1 MGLED
6 REYLRD
12 EARRYGG
19 GGGAGMGVSFSD
31 QWAVRTIVII
41 NIVVFVMQLAS
52 QDPRDPDSGLTR
64 WLSLSAHDLASF
76 QIWRLITYGFCHSTM
91 SPFHLFWNMIF
102 LWIVGRMVEG
112 VYGSREFMFFY
123 LTGIVISGLAHVL
136 MTVTSGHTLNFVV
149 GASGGVNAAL
159 IVAAF
164 HFPRQIILVM
174 MVLPVQIWLLAVI
187 GVAMDV
193 WGVLSPQSGDRI
205 AHAAHLGGAV
215 FGYFYYNGQW
225 RISPLFAGLP
235 KFSSPFANLKRK
247 YRQRQT
253 KKQLQ
258 VFEPNDD
265 DLREQVDQILAK
277 IKAQGEASLTDEERQ
292 TLERA
297 SRVFRGR

>member
-1 MGLED
+1 MGFDD

-19 GGGAGMGVSFSD
+19 GGGFGRGVSFSD

-41 NIVVFVMQLAS
+41 NVVVYILQLVS
-52 QDPRDPDSGLTR
+52 QNPRVLDSGLTQ
-64 WLSLSAHDLASF
+64 WLNLSAHDLASF
-76 QIWRLITYGFCHSTM
+76 QIWRLVTYGFCHSTGDI
-91 SPFHLFWNMIF
+91 FHLLWNMIF

-112 VYGSREFMFFY
+112 VYGSREFLAFY
-123 LTGIVISGLAHVL
+123 LTGILVSGLAHVL
-136 MTVTSGHTLNFVV
+136 ISVAAGHTMETVV

-159 IVAAF
+159 VVAAF
-164 HFPRQIILVM
+164 HFPRAIIYVM
-174 MVLPVQIWLLAVI
+174 LILPVQIWLLAVI

-193 WGVLSPQSGDRI
+193 LGLLAPQSGDKI

-215 FGYFYYNGQW
+215 FGYFYYSGQW
-225 RISPLFAGLP
+225 RISPLFSSLSS
-235 KFSSPFANLKRK
+235 FTSPFANMKRK

-253 KKQLQ
+253 RKQLQ

-265 DLREQVDQILAK
+265 ELRERVDEILTK
-277 IKAQGEASLTDEERQ
+277 IKDHGEASLTDEERQ